1 MQRRILAISAVVL
14 LLSAAAIWLW
24 WPGPESKGALAFCWR
39 AGALMAAAWLAFD
52 DVQRLPGWIL
62 LTGPVVLIVAAR
74 WPRLV
79 ITLIPLLILWAIL
92 RKVLGGR

>member
-24 WPGPESKGALAFCWR
+24 WPESEGALAFCWR
-39 AGALMAAAWLAFD
+39 AGVLMAVAWLAFD
-52 DVQRLPGWIL
+52 DVQRLPGWMVL
-62 LTGPVVLIVAAR
+62 AVPVMLIVAAR
-74 WPRLV
+74 WPRLLV
-79 ITLIPLLILWAIL
+79 ALIPLLILWAIL